1 MKYLFLDTETGGLGL
16 DKSLLTLYMEVTD
29 EKFNSV
35 GFFDLLL
42 KPDDEALKK
51 AREFVKFK
59 EIYQVFICHPDT
71 RVTEMGNLE
80 YPEGFRPKKI
90 HERTGTR

>member
-1 MKYLFLDTETGGLGL
+1 MKVLVIGPNVWGRGDTL
-16 DKSLLTLYMEVTD
+16 
-29 EKFNSV
+29 
-35 GFFDLLL
+35 
-42 KPDDEALKK
+42 DEALKK

-59 EIYQVFICHPDT
+59 EVFICHPDT